1 MVDASGNVT
10 EVVQKK
16 ELTKKEKKNKVK
28 ALKAKI
34 KAGDPLDT
42 DEENFAIE
50 NSLM

>member
-28 ALKAKI
+28 ALKSKI

-50 NSLM
+50 AGLL